1 MSEQS
6 GNGNDLSTRDLANA
20 GEGGQPA
27 GGRQDEPS
35 GQREPS
41 GEYGQQQGSPSRDQ
55 SGGSEGDPQRGG
67 DDGFQGSGE
76 RQAEGSPGQ
85 FQQQSAPGQQF
96 GGSQGQEGGGSG
108 GATGGLVQDNQ
119 GFRDRWT
126 GIQAA
131 FVDEPRKAVEQAD
144 GLVAEVIQHLA
155 RSFAEERSSL
165 ERQWAGGNSVSTEDL
180 RVSLQRYRQFFQAL
194 LRD

>member
-1 MSEQS
+1 MVAL
-6 GNGNDLSTRDLANA
+6 GAR
-20 GEGGQPA
+20 
-27 GGRQDEPS
+27 
-35 GQREPS
+35 
-41 GEYGQQQGSPSRDQ
+41 
-55 SGGSEGDPQRGG
+55 PQRSDSSLKREILISASPQESWVALLEDGHLAEVMFDRPDQGRLVG
-67 DDGFQGSGE
+67 DIYLGKVE
-76 RQAEGSPGQ
+76 AVLP
-85 FQQQSAPGQQF
+85 
-96 GGSQGQEGGGSG
+96 
-108 GATGGLVQDNQ
+108 
-119 GFRDRWT
+119 